1 MNKNLT
7 KKLIFTLMS
16 AIIIINSLFITLYA
30 EPVETTEEQ
39 PTEEI
44 IKESY
49 FLKSGNEQI
58 PIYSNNV
65 LLVEPKT
72 DTIISEHN
80 AYEKAFPASLTK
92 ILCALVALEN
102 SKLTDTTI
110 VSAPAVNA
118 IPNGYTKA
126 GFVADEEVSMEILL
140 EGLLLRSANEAANI
154 IAEAISGSNE
164 AFAEKMNE
172 RAKEIGCKNTHF
184 VNGNGIHNED
194 HYTTAWDLYLITKE
208 CMKNEDFRRIV
219 QMKEF
224 TVPPSP
230 QHPENDR
237 TFKNTN
243 KLMLEGNKYY
253 YEGTIGIKTGFTSEA
268 KNCYIGAVSRN
279 GFELFVIIMGAP
291 TVNKESQRYPDT
303 IKLFDYGFGNYKIT
317 QLKKDNTLVKS
328 VQIKNA
334 TKETKNLNLMLEKGF
349 SGFVK
354 NNFDTNSLTPE
365 VKYTQDLVAPI
376 SAGTII
382 GTATYKIG
390 NQEFTSN
397 LVAQS
402 DVLER
407 SYYDYYILLGG
418 ISLFIIALII
428 LIIIRIKSK
437 KQEE

>member
-1 MNKNLT
+1 MNRNLT
-7 KKLIFTLMS
+7 KKLIFSILLS
-16 AIIIINSLFITLYA
+16 IIVINSLIIQLYA
-30 EPVETTEEQ
+30 EPIETVEDQPIEEVV
-39 PTEEI
+39 
-44 IKESY
+44 KESY
-49 FLKSGNEQI
+49 FLESGDEQI

-80 AYEKAFPASLTK
+80 AYDKTYPASLTK
-92 ILCALVALEN
+92 VLCALVALEN

-230 QHPENDR
+230 QHPQDDR

-243 KLMLEGNKYY
+243 KLMIEGNKYY
-253 YEGTIGIKTGFTSEA
+253 YEGTIGIKTGFTTEA
-268 KNCYIGAVSRN
+268 KNCFIGAVSRN
-279 GFELFVIIMGAP
+279 GYELYCFIMGAP

-303 IKLFDYGFGNYKIT
+303 IKLFDYGFSNYKIAEI
-317 QLKKDNTLVKS
+317 KKDNDIVKT
-328 VQIKNA
+328 VQVKNA
-334 TKETKNLNLMLEKGF
+334 TKETKSINLILEKGF
-349 SGFVK
+349 SGFIK
-354 NNFDTNSLTPE
+354 NDFDINSLTPKIE
-365 VKYTQDLVAPI
+365 FTQDLVAPI
-376 SAGTII
+376 EAGTIV
-382 GTATYKIG
+382 GTATYKID
-390 NQEFTSN
+390 NQEFSSN
-397 LVAQS
+397 LVTQNAAI
-402 DVLER
+402 ER
-407 SYYDYYILLGG
+407 SYTDYYIFIGGLSLL
-418 ISLFIIALII
+418 IIGLII
-428 LIIIRIKSK
+428 LIIIHINK
-437 KQEE
+437 KEQEA